1 MKFDPHS
8 MMARLLGVLAVAT
21 LVACGGSSGTQD
33 PVAAATLSCD
43 DSIRTTPCCG
53 WTSRPGASTSRS

>member
-33 PVAAATLSCD
+33 PVAAATLSCWRWR
-43 DSIRTTPCCG
+43 SIL
-53 WTSRPGASTSRS
+53 